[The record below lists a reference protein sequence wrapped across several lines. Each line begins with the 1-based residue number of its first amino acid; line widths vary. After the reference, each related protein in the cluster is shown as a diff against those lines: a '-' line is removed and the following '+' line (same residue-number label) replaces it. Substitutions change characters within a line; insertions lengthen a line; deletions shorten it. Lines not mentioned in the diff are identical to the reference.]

1 MKACK
6 GHIMDIFKYRED
18 LIGDYSAYVKGFLEV
33 RDSEIEQFIASRLDG
48 GFLWPEPLVQLNPA
62 FVQGPTIDEL
72 VDQKRL
78 HPTCREIF
86 RRGKTVESPLGAPL
100 QLHRH
105 QEQAIDCAQQGAN
118 YVLTTGTGSRTSSES
133 TKPCTSSCLTI

>member
-1 MKACK
+1 VGPDQAIER
-6 GHIMDIFKYRED
+6 GQFK
-18 LIGDYSAYVKGFLEV
+18 LTKPIGDYSSYVKGFLEV
-33 RDSEIEQFIASRLDG
+33 RDAEVEQFITSRLDG

-78 HPTCREIF
+78 HPTCREVF

-100 QLHRH
+100 RLHRH
-105 QEQAIDCAQQGAN
+105 QEKAIDCAQQGVN
-118 YVLTTGTGSRTSSES
+118 YVLTTS
-133 TKPCTSSCLTI
+133 